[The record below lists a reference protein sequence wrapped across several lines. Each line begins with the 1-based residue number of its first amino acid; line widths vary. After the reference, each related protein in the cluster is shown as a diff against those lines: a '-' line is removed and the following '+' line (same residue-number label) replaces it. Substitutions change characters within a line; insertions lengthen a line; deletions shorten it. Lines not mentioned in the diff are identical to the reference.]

1 LLEIIGLIVAFIGI
15 FILRAKNVEFYVAI
29 TIAAIIIGLTS
40 GAPLTIFFDVLIK
53 TLSSYNTWN
62 LVSAV
67 ALISVL
73 GYALKETGLMVRF
86 IEGLSKIL
94 PGNILL
100 ATIPAL
106 FGFLSMPGGAL
117 MSAPF
122 IEPEANKLG
131 LRPEYKTYYNVWFRH
146 LLYWINPITSSTLM
160 AVALSG
166 IPINTW
172 LRVQS
177 PLFFVMTTIG
187 FIASRGFIEN
197 PRKNGGLDGLT
208 MESMRGGIPIIIT
221 VVLTLAGAPIWASL
235 AAGILVGMYL
245 GRVNV
250 GKAIEIL
257 KNGIR
262 WELVLAIL
270 SMLYLREMITESGSV
285 LKLFEAVVAS
295 GIPVMAIAI
304 VVPMFIGAISG
315 SPAMGVGIAF
325 PILLPLFGDVN
336 IHFTSIVFLGVTC
349 TYITSPLHLC
359 LVLTNN
365 YFKSDLNK
373 VVRYLAPSSFAL
385 YLIGLAYH
393 LFLYYF

>member
-1 LLEIIGLIVAFIGI
+1 LLEIIGLIVAFVGI
-15 FILRAKNVEFYVAI
+15 FILRAKNIEFYVAI
-29 TIAAIIIGLTS
+29 TVAAIIIGLTS
-40 GAPLTIFFDVLIK
+40 GAPLTIFFDVLIQ
-53 TLSSYNTWN
+53 TLSAYNTWN

-67 ALISVL
+67 ALITVL
-73 GYALKETGLMVRF
+73 GYTLKETGLMVRF
-86 IEGLSKIL
+86 IEGMSKIL

-131 LRPEYKTYYNVWFRH
+131 LKPEYKTYYNVWFRH
-146 LLYWINPITSSTLM
+146 LLYWVNPITSSTLM

-166 IPINTW
+166 IPVNEW

-177 PLFFVMTTIG
+177 PLFFVMMAIG
-187 FIASRGFIEN
+187 FIASRDFIET
-197 PRKNGGLDGLT
+197 PKKNEGMDGLT
-208 MESMRGGIPIIIT
+208 MDSMMGGIPILVT

-235 AAGILVGMYL
+235 AVGILVGMLL
-245 GRVNV
+245 GKVKTD
-250 GKAIEIL
+250 KAVEIL

-262 WELVLAIL
+262 WDLVLSII
-270 SMLYLREMITESGSV
+270 SMLYLRDMITTSGSIV
-285 LKLFEAVVAS
+285 KLFEAVIAS

-304 VVPMFIGAISG
+304 VVPLFIGAISG

-325 PILLPLFGDVN
+325 PILLPLFGETN
-336 IHFTSIVFLGVTC
+336 IHLVSIVFLGITC

-373 VVRYLAPSSFAL
+373 VLRYLAPSCLAL

>member
-1 LLEIIGLIVAFIGI
+1 LLEIIGLVVAFIGI

-29 TIAAIIIGLTS
+29 TIAAIMIGLTS

-53 TLSSYNTWN
+53 TLSAYNTWN

-67 ALISVL
+67 AMISVL

-94 PGNILL
+94 PGSILL

-160 AVALSG
+160 AVALSE

-172 LRVQS
+172 LRIQS
-177 PLFFVMTTIG
+177 PLFFVMAAIG

-197 PRKNGGLDGLT
+197 PRKNGGLEGLT
-208 MESMRGGIPIIIT
+208 MESLRGGTPIIIT
-221 VVLTLAGAPIWASL
+221 VGLTLVGAPIWSSL

-245 GRVNV
+245 GKVKT
-250 GKAIEIL
+250 GKAVEIF

-262 WELVLAIL
+262 WDLVLAIL
-270 SMLYLREMITESGSV
+270 SMLYLREMIIASGSV
-285 LKLFEAVVAS
+285 LKLFDAVVGS

-336 IHFTSIVFLGVTC
+336 IHLTSVVFLGVTC

-365 YFKSDLNK
+365 YFKSDLYK

>member
-1 LLEIIGLIVAFIGI
+1 LLEIIGLLVAFIGI
-15 FILRAKNVEFYVAI
+15 FVLRAKNIDFYIAI
-29 TIAAIIIGLTS
+29 TLAALIIGLTS
-40 GAPLTIFFDVLIK
+40 GDPIRILFDVLIQ
-53 TLSSYNTWN
+53 TLSAYNTWN

-67 ALISVL
+67 ALITVL
-73 GYALKETGLMVRF
+73 GYTLNETGLMVSF

-94 PGNILL
+94 PGNILM

-131 LRPEYKTYYNVWFRH
+131 FRPEHTTYYNVWFRH
-146 LLYWINPITSSTLM
+146 LLYWINPITSSTIM
-160 AVALSG
+160 AVSLSG

-187 FIASRGFIEN
+187 FIASRGFITT
-197 PRKNGGLDGLT
+197 PKKNGGLKGLNT
-208 MESMRGGIPIIIT
+208 ESMKGGVPILVT
-221 VVLTLAGAPIWASL
+221 VALTLYGTPIWASL
-235 AAGILVGMYL
+235 AAGTLIAMLL
-245 GRVNV
+245 GRVKPD
-250 GKAIEIL
+250 KAVEIVR
-257 KNGIR
+257 NGIR
-262 WELVLAIL
+262 WDLVLAII
-270 SMLYLREMITESGSV
+270 SMLYLRDMITSSGSV
-285 LKLFEAVVAS
+285 VKLFEAVIAS

-304 VVPMFIGAISG
+304 VVPLFIGAISG

-325 PILLPLFGDVN
+325 PILLPLFGEAN
-336 IHFTSIVFLGVTC
+336 IHLTSIVFLGITC

-373 VVRYLAPSSFAL
+373 VLRYLAPSCLAL
-385 YLIGLAYH
+385 YLVGLAYH
-393 LFLYYF
+393 LFLYSL

>member
-1 LLEIIGLIVAFIGI
+1 LLEIIGLLVAFIGI
-15 FILRAKNVEFYVAI
+15 FVLRAKNIDFYVAI
-29 TIAAIIIGLTS
+29 TLAALVIGLTS
-40 GAPLTIFFDVLIK
+40 GVPVRILFDVLIQ
-53 TLSSYNTWN
+53 TLSAYTTWN

-67 ALISVL
+67 ALITVL
-73 GYALKETGLMVRF
+73 GYALKETGLMVSF
-86 IEGLSKIL
+86 IEGLSNIL

-117 MSAPF
+117 MSAAF
-122 IEPEANKLG
+122 IEPEANRLG
-131 LRPEYKTYYNVWFRH
+131 LRQEHKTYYNVWFRH
-146 LLYWINPITSSTLM
+146 LLYWVNPITSSTIM
-160 AVALSG
+160 AVTLSG

-177 PLFFVMTTIG
+177 PLFFVMTAIG
-187 FIASRGFIEN
+187 FIASRGFIET
-197 PRKNGGLDGLT
+197 PKKNGGRKCLT
-208 MESMRGGIPIIIT
+208 MDAMKGGVPIFVT
-221 VVLTLAGAPIWASL
+221 VSLTLNGAPIWASL
-235 AAGILVGMYL
+235 AAGTVVAMLL
-245 GRVNV
+245 GKVKPNEAVEMVR
-250 GKAIEIL
+250 
-257 KNGIR
+257 NGIR
-262 WELVLAIL
+262 WDLVLAII
-270 SMLYLREMITESGSV
+270 SMLYLRDMITSSGSV
-285 LKLFEAVVAS
+285 IKLFEAVVES

-304 VVPMFIGAISG
+304 VIPWFIGAISG

-336 IHFTSIVFLGVTC
+336 IHLASIVFLGITC

-373 VVRYLAPSSFAL
+373 VIRYTAPSCLAL

-393 LFLYYF
+393 LFLYSM

>member
-1 LLEIIGLIVAFIGI
+1 MLEIIGLIVAFVGI
-15 FILRAKNVEFYVAI
+15 FILRAKNIEFYVAI
-29 TIAAIIIGLTS
+29 SFASLIIGLTS
-40 GAPLTIFFDVLIK
+40 GAPLIIFYDVLVT
-53 TLSSYNTWN
+53 TLTAYNTWN

-67 ALISVL
+67 ALITVL

-86 IEGLSKIL
+86 IEGMSKIL

-122 IEPEANKLG
+122 IEPEANMLG
-131 LRPEYKTYYNVWFRH
+131 LKQEYKTYYNVWFRH
-146 LLYWINPITSSTLM
+146 LLYWVNPITSSTLM

-166 IPINTW
+166 IPVNDW

-177 PLFFVMTTIG
+177 PLFFVMTAIG
-187 FIASRGFIEN
+187 FIASRGFIET
-197 PRKNGGLDGLT
+197 PKKRQGTEGLT
-208 MESMRGGIPIIIT
+208 IESMKGGVPILVT
-221 VVLTLAGAPIWASL
+221 VVLTLGGAPIWASL
-235 AAGILVGMYL
+235 LAGIFVGMYL
-245 GRVNV
+245 GKVKIDMAV
-250 GKAIEIL
+250 EIF

-262 WELVLAIL
+262 WDLVLSII
-270 SMLYLREMITESGSV
+270 SMLYLRDMITSSGSIV
-285 LKLFEAVVAS
+285 KLFEAVIAS
-295 GIPVMAIAI
+295 GIPVLAIAI
-304 VVPMFIGAISG
+304 VVPLFIGAISG

-325 PILLPLFGDVN
+325 PILLPLFGEPN
-336 IHFTSIVFLGVTC
+336 IHLVSIVFLGITC

-373 VVRYLAPSSFAL
+373 VLRYLAPSCLVL

-393 LFLYYF
+393 LILYSL